1 MQHSVLTRQSGHT
14 VHPDKV
20 CLTVSYMHAHPVQ
33 GLASLRTLDYNK
45 QMINDAVFWDHL
57 HHSITFLQP
66 FSDFIHQIEA
76 NCPSLGR
83 SYVGIMQLDAH
94 VRASTDRW
102 QSEPDLA
109 EYADQV
115 LKTWERRVK
124 GDGQVTP
131 ILQAAHVAA
140 YLLDPMFVQ
149 VRKTSIGLPVV
160 PDEHEQMVNDLIK
173 RVGGRVTAVEFEQL
187 RLEGYADHL
196 KEPAQACADTGV
208 SVASVGSKRARTCAV
223 ALAKR
228 KGKGFW
234 WRNGQRKYPDLAKVA
249 LRLLALHQ
257 H

>member
-1 MQHSVLTRQSGHT
+1 
-14 VHPDKV
+14 
-20 CLTVSYMHAHPVQ
+20 MH
-33 GLASLRTLDYNK
+33 TLDAFVCAAIAASIARICLIVHVE
-45 QMINDAVFWDHL
+45 QMIDDAVFWDHL
-57 HHSITFLQP
+57 QPSITFLQP

-76 NCPSLGR
+76 DCPSLGR
-83 SYVGIMQLDAH
+83 NYVGIMQLDAH
-94 VRASTDRW
+94 VRVSTDRW
-102 QSEPDLA
+102 KSEHDLA

-115 LKTWERRVK
+115 LKTWVRRVK

-140 YLLDPMFVQ
+140 YLLDPMFAQ

-160 PDEHEQMVNDLIK
+160 PDEHEQMVRDLIK
-173 RVGGRVTAVEFEQL
+173 RVGGYVAAVEFEQL

-196 KEPAQACADTGV
+196 KEPTQACADTGV

-223 ALAKR
+223 PLAR
-228 KGKGFW
+228 RNGFW